1 MSKVH
6 RGSGWCWDLVQ
17 HLLQTWLFK
26 PFEAYLLAADVFLFS
41 IFSFNKIKTCFKF
54 RSSPVMKFKFKTCLG
69 KLSGFWFLSW
79 ELVFWSI

>member
-26 PFEAYLLAADVFLFS
+26 PFEAYLLTADYFIINFLKMTDSLFE
-41 IFSFNKIKTCFKF
+41 KLMKY
-54 RSSPVMKFKFKTCLG
+54 SPGCK
-69 KLSGFWFLSW
+69 
-79 ELVFWSI
+79 ELQS